1 MSTLASLRP
10 QVAAD
15 QASELADIIAHAR
28 IQTLF
33 QPILDPHGGGILG
46 YEALSRG
53 PSTSRLHSPLE
64 LFAAA
69 VRANCTV
76 ALEECCLGRAIQ
88 RFRTAGLQGRL
99 FLNISPF
106 TLLASQS
113 LPGRL
118 AALLSKLGLPASRC
132 VLEITEQSL
141 FDDYTA
147 IRRALDAL
155 RGIGCEIAVDD
166 LGAGY
171 SGLRTWSE
179 LRPDYVKIDRYFVSD
194 IHADGVKAEILRSIV
209 EMSRA
214 IGSRVVAEGVET
226 AEECTELLDIGV
238 DYLQGYYFGR
248 PQAQP
253 TVNETALTHFAAR
266 GHAAA
271 ALCAEELIMNV
282 APVEPGA
289 RVQDVVAMF
298 RAHLDRDSVAVVR
311 EGRPLGIVRRDD
323 LFLFLTK
330 PLHPEVYNR
339 KPITSVMESPP
350 LLIDARLRLDQVARL
365 VTRRSRSKVSDDFI
379 VTRDGRYAGLGKI
392 IDVLRQITAQQ
403 IQAAKDCNPLTL
415 LPGNAQIN
423 AHLERMLA
431 QRRHFIVCYLDVD
444 QFKPY
449 NDQYGYARGDQFLLQ
464 LAQLIRGAACS
475 RSDFVGH
482 LGGDDFI
489 VVMRSSDWQQRMR
502 NLIAGFTAAVP
513 SLYSAEHRDGGGI
526 RAVDRDGVLRTYA
539 LATLSVAALD
549 VSSERCASPGAIAEE
564 LRRVKELA
572 KARRGTSFLL
582 MVGDEVRDLLAAPEG
597 DAPGDRVT
605 PPPSGR

>member
-1 MSTLASLRP
+1 MSTPTSLRP
-10 QVAAD
+10 QVRVIDHAG
-15 QASELADIIAHAR
+15 ELADIIEHAR
-28 IQTLF
+28 IQIIF
-33 QPILDPHGGGILG
+33 QPILDPHGRGILG

-69 VRANCTV
+69 LRENCTV

-88 RFRTAGLQGRL
+88 RFRAAGLQGRL

-113 LPGRL
+113 LPNRL
-118 AALLSKLGLPASRC
+118 SNLLAKLGLPASRC

-141 FDDYTA
+141 VDDYAA

-155 RGIGCEIAVDD
+155 RDIGCEIAVDD

-171 SGLRTWSE
+171 SGLKTWSE

-194 IHADGVKAEILRSIV
+194 IHTDGVKAEILRSIV

-248 PQAQP
+248 PQADP
-253 TVNETALTHFAAR
+253 KVNDAAMSHLAGR
-266 GHAAA
+266 GTSVNAV
-271 ALCAEELIMNV
+271 CAEELIIKV
-282 APVEPGA
+282 APVEPTT

-298 RAHLDRDSVAVVR
+298 REHLDWDSVAVVR

-350 LLIDARLRLDQVARL
+350 LLIDARLRLDQVGRL
-365 VTRRSRSKVSDDFI
+365 VTRRARSKVNEDFI
-379 VTRDGRYAGLGKI
+379 ITRDGRYAGIGKI

-403 IQAAKDCNPLTL
+403 IQAAKDSNPLTL
-415 LPGNAQIN
+415 LPGNAQIS
-423 AHLERMLA
+423 AHIDRMLS
-431 QRRHFIVCYLDVD
+431 QRRHFVVCYLDVD
-444 QFKPY
+444 HFKPY
-449 NDQYGYARGDQFLLQ
+449 NDHYGYARGDQFLLQ
-464 LAQLIRGAACS
+464 LAQLIRTAVYG
-475 RSDFVGH
+475 RSDFIGH

-489 VVMRSSDWQQRMR
+489 VVMRSPDWRSR
-502 NLIAGFTAAVP
+502 LLDLVASFSAAVP
-513 SLYSAEHRDGGGI
+513 SLYSDEHREADGI
-526 RAVDRDGVLRTYA
+526 RAVDRDGVLRTYP
-539 LATLSVAALD
+539 LATLSIAALELTPD
-549 VSSERCASPGAIAEE
+549 CRVDSGAIADR
-564 LRRVKELA
+564 LRHVKALA
-572 KARRGTSFLL
+572 KSQRGSSFLL
-582 MVGDEVRDLLAAPEG
+582 SVGDEVIDLQAAPAG
-597 DAPGDRVT
+597 AVAPEAILHT
-605 PPPSGR
+605 A

>member
-1 MSTLASLRP
+1 MSTPLPFR
-10 QVAAD
+10 QQGAATD
-15 QASELADIIAHAR
+15 LSSELAEIIEHAR
-28 IQTLF
+28 IQTIF
-33 QPILDPHGGGILG
+33 QPILDPVGRGILG

-69 VRANCTV
+69 LRANCTV

-88 RFRTAGLQGRL
+88 RFRTASLQGRL

-106 TLLASQS
+106 TLLAAQS
-113 LPGRL
+113 LPTRL
-118 AALLSKLGLPASRC
+118 SNLLAKLGLPANRC

-141 FDDYTA
+141 VDDYA
-147 IRRALDAL
+147 AVRRALDAL
-155 RGIGCEIAVDD
+155 REIGCEIAVDD

-171 SGLRTWSE
+171 SGLKTWSE

-248 PQAQP
+248 PQAEP
-253 TVNETALTHFAAR
+253 RVNDAAMAHLAGRGTTVTAV
-266 GHAAA
+266 
-271 ALCAEELIMNV
+271 CAEELVLRI
-282 APVEPGA
+282 PPIEPET

-298 RAHLDRDSVAVVR
+298 RAHLDWDSLAVVR
-311 EGRPLGIVRRDD
+311 DGRPLGIVRRDD
-323 LFLFLTK
+323 LFQFLTK

-339 KPITSVMESPP
+339 KPVTSVMESPP
-350 LLIDARLRLDQVARL
+350 LLIDSRLRLEQVGRL
-365 VTRRSRSKVSDDFI
+365 VTRRSRPKVNDDFI
-379 VTRDGRYAGLGKI
+379 ITRDGRYAGIGKI

-403 IQAAKDCNPLTL
+403 IQAAKDSNPLTL

-423 AHLERMLA
+423 THIERMLS
-431 QRRHFIVCYLDVD
+431 QRRQFVVCHLDVD
-444 QFKPY
+444 HFKPY

-464 LAQLIRGAACS
+464 LAQMIRNAICG

-489 VVMRSSDWQQRMR
+489 AVMRSQDWKARVLALVE
-502 NLIAGFTAAVP
+502 NFSGAVP
-513 SLYSAEHRDGGGI
+513 SLYAAEHREADGI
-526 RAVDRDGVLRTYA
+526 RAVDRDGVLRTYP
-539 LATLSVAALD
+539 LATLSVAALEID
-549 VSSERCASPGAIAEE
+549 ADRRMDANAIADE
-564 LRRVKELA
+564 LRRVKALA
-572 KARRGTSFLL
+572 KAQRGSSFLL
-582 MVGDEVRDLLAAPEG
+582 STGEEVIDLQLAPA
-597 DAPGDRVT
+597 
-605 PPPSGR
+605 

>member
-1 MSTLASLRP
+1 MSTTTLLRP
-10 QVAAD
+10 LAGTD
-15 QASELADIIAHAR
+15 PSRELSDIIEHAR

-33 QPILDPHGGGILG
+33 QPILDPHGRGILG

-69 VRANCTV
+69 LRANCTV

-88 RFRTAGLQGRL
+88 RFRAAALPGRL

-113 LPGRL
+113 LATRL
-118 AALLSKLGLPASRC
+118 ENLLAKLGLPANRC

-141 FDDYTA
+141 VDDYAA

-155 RGIGCEIAVDD
+155 REIGCEIAVDD

-171 SGLRTWSE
+171 SGLKTWSE

-194 IHADGVKAEILRSIV
+194 IHTDGVKAEILRSIV

-238 DYLQGYYFGR
+238 DYLQGYYFAR

-253 TVNETALTHFAAR
+253 KVNDAAMAHLSGRGSVLTAA
-266 GHAAA
+266 
-271 ALCAEELIMNV
+271 CAEELIIKV
-282 APVEPGA
+282 APVEPTT
-289 RVQDVVAMF
+289 RVQEVVAMF
-298 RAHLDRDSVAVVR
+298 REHLDWDSLAVVR
-311 EGRPLGIVRRDD
+311 DGRPLGIVRRDD

-330 PLHPEVYNR
+330 PLHAEVYNR

-350 LLIDARLRLDQVARL
+350 LLIDARLRLDQVGRL
-365 VTRRSRSKVSDDFI
+365 VTRRSRSRVNEDFI
-379 VTRDGRYAGLGKI
+379 ITRDGRYAGIGRI

-403 IQAAKDCNPLTL
+403 IQAAKDSNPLTL
-415 LPGNAQIN
+415 LPGNVQIN
-423 AHLERMLA
+423 AHIDRMLS
-431 QRRHFIVCYLDVD
+431 QRRHFFVCYLDVD
-444 QFKPY
+444 HFKPY

-464 LAQLIRGAACS
+464 LAQLIRNILCG

-489 VVMRSSDWQQRMR
+489 AVMRSHDWKARLLA
-502 NLIAGFTAAVP
+502 LIESFSAAVP
-513 SLYSAEHRDGGGI
+513 SLYSAEHREADGI
-526 RAVDRDGVLRTYA
+526 RAVDRDGVLRTYP
-539 LATLSVAALD
+539 LATLSIAALE
-549 VSSERCASPGAIAEE
+549 VTAESSVDSGAIADQ

-572 KARRGTSFLL
+572 KAQRGSSFLL
-582 MVGDEVRDLLAAPEG
+582 SVGNEVIDLQAAPEDDG
-597 DAPGDRVT
+597 SAETVPC
-605 PPPSGR
+605 PA